1 KMTNQSTVTEFLLLG
16 FSDTRKLQMLHFMV
30 FLGIYLVAMVENLL
44 IIVVIAVSN
53 HLHTPMYFFLINL
66 SILDLSTISVTL
78 PKSMANFLLNTT
90 AISYSDCAAQVFFF
104 HVFGAAD
111 LALLTVM
118 AYDRYIAICKPLYY
132 KTIMKRTT
140 CIHMAAGAW
149 LSCVPY
155 AALHTGNILHLS
167 FCKSNIINQ
176 FFCEV
181 PQLLKLSC
189 SDSYFSEAGVLAFS
203 FLLVVICFA
212 FISMSYIQIFTVVL
226 RIPAREKQRKAL
238 STCIP
243 HLIVVSLFVSTGS
256 FAYLKPVSNS
266 PSALDLT
273 ASLLYSVLPSVIN
286 PVIYTMRNND
296 IKAAM

>member
-1 KMTNQSTVTEFLLLG
+1 S
-16 FSDTRKLQMLHFMV
+16 
-30 FLGIYLVAMVENLL
+30 
-44 IIVVIAVSN
+44 
-53 HLHTPMYFFLINL
+53 
-66 SILDLSTISVTL
+66 
-78 PKSMANFLLNTT
+78 
-90 AISYSDCAAQVFFF
+90 ISYSDCAAQVFFS

-118 AYDRYIAICKPLYY
+118 AYDCYIAICKPLYY

-140 CIHMAAGAW
+140 CIHMAASAW

-155 AALHTGNILHLS
+155 AALHTGNIFHLS
-167 FCKSNIINQ
+167 FCKSNINQ

-189 SDSYFSEAGVLAFS
+189 TDSYFSEAGVLAFS

-212 FISMSYIQIFTVVL
+212 FKSMFYIRIFTVVL
-226 RIPAREKQRKAL
+226 RIPVREKQRKAF
-238 STCIP
+238 SICIP
-243 HLIVVSLFVSTGS
+243 HLVVVSLFVSTGS